1 MLLPLQIKRHRECW
15 IVQIG
20 LQLSYDAALMASGTK
35 GKSVTC
41 ACMI

>member
-1 MLLPLQIKRHRECW
+1 MLVTLQIKRHRECR
-15 IVQIG
+15 IMQIG

-35 GKSVTC
+35 GNSATR